1 MAEDVAALAHFYAS
15 PHGRV
20 VIAMLRARL
29 RALWPIRP
37 GARMLGLGYALPFLR
52 IWRTEAGDCTIACL
66 PAQLGV
72 ARWPRKRP
80 SLATVVHED
89 RLPFPD
95 LLFDRVL
102 LVHGLEH
109 AEHARRM
116 LREVWRVLKDDGRL
130 MVVVPNRTG
139 WWAYAEATPFG
150 HGRPF
155 SAPQLSRLLASAMFR
170 EVRRDG
176 ALFVPPFPWRTLLR
190 GAAAWER
197 VGRRIGPRFAGVAII
212 EAEKDLFG
220 AIPLPVDNSVA
231 VRRRPAVLAA
241 DAG

>member
-1 MAEDVAALAHFYAS
+1 
-15 PHGRV
+15 
-20 VIAMLRARL
+20 
-29 RALWPIRP
+29 
-37 GARMLGLGYALPFLR
+37 
-52 IWRTEAGDCTIACL
+52 
-66 PAQLGV
+66 
-72 ARWPRKRP
+72 
-80 SLATVVHED
+80 
-89 RLPFPD
+89 
-95 LLFDRVL
+95 
-102 LVHGLEH
+102 
-109 AEHARRM
+109 
-116 LREVWRVLKDDGRL
+116 L

>member
-1 MAEDVAALAHFYAS
+1 MAEDVAALAQFYAS

-20 VIAMLRARL
+20 VIATLRARL

-37 GARMLGLGYALPFLR
+37 GTRTLGLGYALPFLR
-52 IWRTEAGDCTIACL
+52 IWRTEAGDCTVACL
-66 PAQLGV
+66 PAQLGPKRWPGKRASLAAV
-72 ARWPRKRP
+72 AR
-80 SLATVVHED
+80 ED

-109 AEHARRM
+109 AEHGRQM
-116 LREVWRVLKDDGRL
+116 LREIWRVLKDDGRL
-130 MVVVPNRTG
+130 LVVVPNRTG

-155 SAPQLSRLLASAMFR
+155 SASQLSRLLASIMFR

-190 GAAAWER
+190 GAGAWER
-197 VGRRIGPRFAGVAII
+197 VGRRLGPRFAGVAIV
-212 EAEKDLFG
+212 EAEKDLYLSISAPAADG
-220 AIPLPVDNSVA
+220 AALP
-231 VRRRPAVLAA
+231 RRRAVVSAEP
-241 DAG
+241 G

>member
-1 MAEDVAALAHFYAS
+1 MAEDVAALARFYAS

-20 VIAMLRARL
+20 VIATLRARL
-29 RALWPIRP
+29 RALWPVLP
-37 GARMLGLGYALPFLR
+37 GARTLGLGYALPFLR
-52 IWRTEAGDCTIACL
+52 IWRTEAGDCTVACL
-66 PAQLGV
+66 PAQFGA
-72 ARWPRKRP
+72 ARWPRRRA
-80 SLATVVHED
+80 SLSCLAHED

-102 LVHGLEH
+102 VVHGLEH
-109 AEHARRM
+109 AEQARRM

-155 SAPQLSRLLASAMFR
+155 SASQLSRLLAATMFR

-176 ALFVPPFPWRTLLR
+176 ALFVPPLPWRTLLR

-220 AIPLPVDNSVA
+220 AIPLPVVETTTG
-231 VRRRPAVLAA
+231 RRRGAVVAA
-241 DAG
+241 DPG

>member
-1 MAEDVAALAHFYAS
+1 MAEDVLALARFYAS

-20 VIAMLRARL
+20 VIATLRARL
-29 RALWPIRP
+29 SMLWPVRP
-37 GARMLGLGYALPFLR
+37 GTRTLGLGYALPFLR
-52 IWRTEAGDCTIACL
+52 IWRTDAEDCTVACL

-72 ARWPRKRP
+72 ARWPRKRA
-80 SLATVVHED
+80 SLATVAHED

-102 LVHGLEH
+102 VVHGLEH

-155 SAPQLSRLLASAMFR
+155 SASQLARLLASAMFR

-197 VGRRIGPRFAGVAII
+197 VGRRIGPRFAGVAIV

-220 AIPLPVDNSVA
+220 AIPLPLAETAS
-231 VRRRPAVLAA
+231 VRRPRAVVAA